1 MSKPEIL
8 APKEEELQTRMRR
21 LGVSEND
28 FQESFLRS
36 SGKGGQNVNKVAT
49 CVYLYHTPTGLYVK
63 CQEERQQGANRYR
76 ARCLLLDKI
85 EERQR
90 FKELAAIDRKEKMRR
105 QKRGRTLQG
114 KEKILENKRRKKARK
129 EIRRKI
135 SVQKIKDYL

>member
-1 MSKPEIL
+1 MSL
-8 APKEEELQTRMRR
+8 SPKEEKLKARLRR

-36 SGKGGQNVNKVAT
+36 SGKGGQNVNKVST
-49 CVYLYHTPTGLYVK
+49 CVYLYHAPTGLSVK

-85 EERQR
+85 EERQQL
-90 FKELAAIDRKEKMRR
+90 KEQAAIDRKEKQRR
-105 QKRGRTLQG
+105 QKRGRSLQG
-114 KEKILENKRRKKARK
+114 KEKILEDKRRKKQRK

-135 SVQKIKDYL
+135 NVQKIRDYL